1 MSTLEQPKG
10 DLNPNQMPAQYKQ
23 LSLLIKIISFVLPV
37 VVAILFGFKL
47 DVEVPFNLYILPLI
61 NAILNGACA
70 VLLIGALVAIKKKNV
85 QLHKQMIYATMVLS
99 LVFLLVYVTYHLL
112 TPPTK
117 YAGEYGFIY
126 FPLLIAHIILA
137 AVQPPFVLYAFLYGY
152 TGMYEKHK
160 KIVKWSYPI
169 WLFVSISGVICYLML
184 APFYPSL

>member
-1 MSTLEQPKG
+1 MSSLNHTQG
-10 DLNPNQMPAQYKQ
+10 DMNPEQMPAQYKQ

-37 VVAILFGFKL
+37 VVAILFSVKL
-47 DVEVPFNLYILPLI
+47 DVEMPFNIYILPLI
-61 NAILNGACA
+61 NAIINGACA
-70 VLLIGALVAIKKKNV
+70 VLLVWALIAIKQKNIA
-85 QLHKQMIYATMVLS
+85 LHKNLIYATMLLS
-99 LVFLLVYVTYHLL
+99 LVFLLVYVAYHLL

-160 KIVKWSYPI
+160 KLVKWSYPI
-169 WLFVSISGVICYLML
+169 WLFVSVSGVICYLML
-184 APFYPSL
+184 APFYPS

>member
-1 MSTLEQPKG
+1 MEHINNNSQPE
-10 DLNPNQMPAQYKQ
+10 QMPQHYKN

-37 VVAILFGFKL
+37 VVAILFGVKL
-47 DVEVPFNLYILPLI
+47 DIDMPFNIYILPLI
-61 NAILNGACA
+61 NAILNGLCA
-70 VLLIGALVAIKKKNV
+70 VLLIWALIAIKQKNIA
-85 QLHKQMIYATMVLS
+85 LHKNLIYATMALSVL
-99 LVFLLVYVTYHLL
+99 FLLVYVAYHLL

-117 YAGEYGFIY
+117 YTGEYGFIY

-184 APFYPSL
+184 APFYPPL